1 MARTALLIAALLMCL
16 PLTARGEAPEAGWY
30 EALRKGDVAQLKQML
45 GTVEDPDTGAD
56 SGRTAL
62 MVAAQS
68 GDPELVKELLAAGAE
83 VNAENPNGGTPL
95 MYAAAGGNPDVVDR
109 LVAAGAELEARAS
122 LGWTALLVAS
132 AKGRTEAVAELLAA
146 GANCNARDV
155 YGWTPLMRAV
165 DGHYLDTARVLLEQ
179 GHVDVNNQEESGNTA
194 LHLAAA
200 DGDVETIRLLLE
212 HGARPDIANYMG
224 MTAEAVARTRGHTRA
239 ARLVKAPTSGG

>member
-1 MARTALLIAALLMCL
+1 MSACAVEPDPPA
-16 PLTARGEAPEAGWY
+16 WQ
-30 EALRKGDVAQLKQML
+30 EALRSGDVEALRRML
-45 GTVEDPDTGAD
+45 GTVTDPDSGAD

-62 MVAAQS
+62 MLAAQS
-68 GDPELVKELLAAGAE
+68 GDEDLVAELLAAGADA
-83 VNAENPNGGTPL
+83 NARNPNGGTPL
-95 MYAAAGGNPDVVDR
+95 MYGAAGGNRAVVHR

-122 LGWTALLVAS
+122 LGWTALLVAA

-165 DGHYLDTARVLLEQ
+165 DGHYGDTVRLLLEK
-179 GHVDVNNQEESGNTA
+179 GHVNLDNQEESGNTA

-212 HGARPDIANYMG
+212 YGASPEVENHMG
-224 MTAEAVARTRGHTRA
+224 MTAAAVARTRGHTRA
-239 ARLVKAPTSGG
+239 ASLVEAPRSGG